1 MARYHVYIMTNAT
14 RTLYIGATNDLER
27 RVYEHKRKLVDGF
40 TKRYNI
46 TWLVYYEAT
55 GDVSA
60 ALAREKQLK
69 RWSRSKKIALVE
81 SLNLQWKDLAQEWY
95 EE

>member
-1 MARYHVYIMTNAT
+1 MSSV
-14 RTLYIGATNDLER
+14 TNDLER

-46 TWLVYYEAT
+46 TWLVYHEAT
-55 GDVSA
+55 NDVSA

-69 RWSRSKKIALVE
+69 NWSRRKKIALVE
-81 SLNLQWKDLAQEWY
+81 SFNPQWKNLAHEWY
-95 EE
+95 DE